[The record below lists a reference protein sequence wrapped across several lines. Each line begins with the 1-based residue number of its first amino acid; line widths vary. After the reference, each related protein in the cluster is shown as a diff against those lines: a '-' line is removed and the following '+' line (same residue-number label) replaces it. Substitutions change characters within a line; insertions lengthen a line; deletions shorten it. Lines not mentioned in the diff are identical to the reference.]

1 MNTEANTISYEEIL
15 QWLLHRPPFLLLD
28 HASHFVEGESLI
40 GHKQLAADDPWFSG
54 HFPGNPVM
62 PGVMLIES
70 MAQTGALLAAKSW
83 NIRPEKETI
92 LFSSV
97 EKAKFRNRVS
107 PGDCLEIPVSIL
119 ARKRNF
125 VRFEG
130 QALVSGKVVASCTF
144 MAMTVENP

>member
-1 MNTEANTISYEEIL
+1 MKPGTNIISYEEIL

-28 HASHFVEGESLI
+28 HASDFVPGESLV
-40 GHKQLAADDPWFSG
+40 GHKKLAATDPWFEG

-83 NIRPEKETI
+83 NILPEKETI

-97 EKAKFRNRVS
+97 EKAKFRSRVS
-107 PGDCLEIPVSIL
+107 PGDDLEIPVFIL
-119 ARKRNF
+119 ARKRGF

-130 QALVSGKVVASCTF
+130 QVLVSGNVVASCTF
-144 MAMTVENP
+144 MAMTVENA